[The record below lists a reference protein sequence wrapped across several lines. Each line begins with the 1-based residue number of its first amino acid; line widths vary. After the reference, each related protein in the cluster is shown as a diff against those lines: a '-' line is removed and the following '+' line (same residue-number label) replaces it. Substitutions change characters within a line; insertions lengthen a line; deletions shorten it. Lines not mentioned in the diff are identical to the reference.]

1 MRKANCK
8 FLSRSFFEIVDNIFV
23 ETTPCNNP
31 RKSNFHAIFSFAS

>member
-8 FLSRSFFEIVDNIFV
+8 FLSRSFFEIVDIFV